1 MVEKILI
8 GLVVILTLV
17 SVGKLLNI
25 GELINQVRGRKS
37 YEISEKENNWNAFL
51 CLLML
56 FFGWAIYFYFHN
68 KYVASGQLL
77 PGAASLHGESID
89 KLEKVS
95 FIIISIA
102 YLLVQPLLWLFAFQ
116 YRFREGKRAYHFA
129 HNNRLELVW
138 TVIPAIV
145 FCGLI
150 FYGLKI
156 WNDTL
161 EAEIQGE
168 KITVELYARQFDWHA
183 RYAGAD
189 KKLGEANYSMI
200 PVNMPIENP
209 LGLLTQ
215 ETIQVQFDSISA
227 RRNRV
232 FNKLENFPLTA
243 EIPDLKKE
251 LTQYNHQLQL
261 ITQFKKTNETTK
273 YVNAYDDI
281 VIVPGGEI
289 HFPVGMPIEL
299 KMRSQDVIHS
309 AYLPHFRVHM
319 YCVPGIQT
327 SFSFVPTVTT
337 PDMKAKLGNP
347 AFDYLL
353 YCNNICGSAHYN
365 MQMKIVID
373 SPADYERWVKK
384 QKTFAES
391 LVAAPEA
398 GVEAAKPDSVKP
410 DATEKAAPIAMHK

>member
-1 MVEKILI
+1 MIEQILF
-8 GLVVILTLV
+8 GLVVILTLI
-17 SVGKLLNI
+17 SVGKLLRI

-37 YEISEKENNWNAFL
+37 YEISERENNWNAFL
-51 CLLML
+51 CLIMM

-68 KYVASGQLL
+68 KYVAGGMLL
-77 PGAASLHGESID
+77 PGAASIHGESID
-89 KLEKVS
+89 KLEKIS

-102 YLLVQPLLWLFAFQ
+102 YLLVQPLLWLFAFK
-116 YRFREGKRAYHFA
+116 YRYKEGKKAFHFA

-161 EAEIQGE
+161 EAEIEGE
-168 KITVELYARQFDWHA
+168 KVTVELYARQFDWHA

-189 KKLGEANYSMI
+189 KTLGDANYSMI
-200 PVNMPIENP
+200 ADNNS
-209 LGLLTQ
+209 LGLIVN
-215 ETIQVQFDSISA
+215 ETIEAQFDTISA
-227 RRNRV
+227 RRKRV
-232 FNKLENFPLTA
+232 MHKLENFALSA
-243 EIPDLKKE
+243 EIPELEKQ
-251 LTQYNHQLQL
+251 LTQYTHQLQL
-261 ITQFKKTNETTK
+261 VSQFKKTNQTK
-273 YVNAYDDI
+273 QYKTAYDDI
-281 VIVPGGEI
+281 IIAPGGEI
-289 HFPVGMPIEL
+289 HFPVGKPIEL

-327 SFSFVPTVTT
+327 SFSFVPTITT
-337 PDMKAKLGNP
+337 SEMKAKLHKP
-347 AFDYLL
+347 EFDYLL

-391 LVAAPEA
+391 LAGTTTETAAP
-398 GVEAAKPDSVKP
+398 PTDSLTTPAVDTNKVV
-410 DATEKAAPIAMHK
+410 ASAH